1 MILTSLGIVVIILG
15 MIIFV
20 KLAYVFRGIICFA
33 VGITLVLLGT
43 LMPIH
48 GFEKPVL
55 SAKYELKP
63 VLEGSS
69 IYVVQDGADNITY
82 NCAKNTKN
90 SNSKSETKIYIHE
103 SEYEI
108 AVINEND
115 KPFCKEYF
123 CKAKSSLFAFAW
135 ASDITQ
141 LEFCV
146 PETGIA
152 KWNNIEIDEYSETN

>member
-20 KLAYVFRGIICFA
+20 KLDYAFRGIICLA
-33 VGITLVLLGT
+33 VGVTMVVLGT
-43 LMPIH
+43 IIPIH
-48 GFEKPVL
+48 GYEKPVL

-69 IYVVQDGADNITY
+69 IYVVQDGTDNITY
-82 NCAKNTKN
+82 NCAKNTIN
-90 SNSKSETKIYIHE
+90 SKSKSETKIYIQE

-108 AVINEND
+108 AIINEND

-152 KWNNIEIDEYSETN
+152 RWNHVEIDERSEIN